1 MERTITFLLFYCVGL
16 SCLAQAPDAELISQ
30 ETSISLKN
38 EKLIKSINYE
48 IQINNRDGEKFATIS
63 IPFSRLIKVAK
74 IEASIKD
81 TNGVII
87 RKLLKSELKEK
98 SAISDYSLFE
108 DNYVKEFTLKHN
120 VYPYRICYSYEEQEE
135 EYLSIENWLPV
146 LDLKIPTRKAVLK
159 AELPVGYKV
168 SYRSQFTD
176 SFRSDTTSLSVITTW
191 VASYTNLIEPETSSP
206 GLINL
211 MPRVI
216 IVPDEFKYDLTG
228 SLGSWSK
235 YGEWETNLLKG
246 LSDLPPGEKYIIQN
260 LISGVNDTKEKV
272 KKLYYYLQDHTRY
285 VNITIETGG
294 LKPYPASYVAE
305 NKYGD
310 CKALTNYFKSV
321 LEIAGIRSFYTD
333 VNAGDKIAEIYKSF
347 PSQQFNHVILCV
359 PVNNDSIWLD
369 CTSKMAFRYLG
380 TFTSARDVFLV
391 DEGRSHLT
399 RTPELSYN
407 DVKESRLVFLH
418 QDSQNQTV
426 ADFRNTYRGE
436 KYEYYFDLSSSVNEA
451 DRLQIF
457 RNNIVRN
464 GFELIDFNISAPPRD
479 SAEILLTYSAR
490 SGKIYKAYGNDLII
504 DVLPFSVPQF
514 EDPKKRKLPVQ
525 IDFPVYKT
533 DSLVYDIPPDYKV
546 PGKLTNQSITSEFGK
561 YGVKY
566 VTKDNQVSIVKSFLL
581 FPGKYSLDRYSDF
594 YKFIT
599 RVNQIENNDF
609 IVTSKKF

>member
-1 MERTITFLLFYCVGL
+1 MERVITFLLFYCIGL
-16 SCLAQAPDAELISQ
+16 LCLAQAPDAELISQ

-48 IQINNRDGEKFATIS
+48 IQINNRDGEKYATVS
-63 IPFSRLIKVAK
+63 IPFSRLIKVSK

-81 TNGVII
+81 TNGII
-87 RKLLKSELKEK
+87 IKKLPKSELKER

-120 VYPYRICYSYEEQEE
+120 VYPYRICYSYEEQQE
-135 EYLSIENWLPV
+135 EYISIENWLPV
-146 LDLKIPTRKAVLK
+146 LDFKIPTRKAVLK
-159 AELPVGYKV
+159 TELPLGYKV

-176 SFRSDTTSLSVITTW
+176 RFRSDTTALTVILTW
-191 VASYTNLIEPETSSP
+191 VVSYNDLIEPETSSP
-206 GLINL
+206 GLVNF

-216 IVPDEFKYDLTG
+216 IVPDEFKYDMAG
-228 SLGSWSK
+228 SLESWSK
-235 YGEWETNLLKG
+235 YGEWETNLQKG
-246 LSDLPPGEKYIIQN
+246 LSDLPQSEKYIVQD
-260 LISGVNDTKEKV
+260 LISGVTDTKEKV
-272 KKLYYYLQDHTRY
+272 KKLYHYLQDHTRY
-285 VNITIETGG
+285 INITIETGG
-294 LKPYPASYVAE
+294 LKPYPASYVAG

-321 LEIAGIRSFYTD
+321 LEVAGIRSFCTD
-333 VNAGDKIAEIYKSF
+333 VNAGDKIAKIYKSF

-369 CTSKMAFRYLG
+369 CTSKMAFGYLG

-407 DVKESRLVFLH
+407 DVKESRNVFIH
-418 QDSQNQTV
+418 QDSQNQAV
-426 ADFRNTYRGE
+426 ANFRNSYRGE
-436 KYEYYFDLSSSVNEA
+436 KYEYYFDLSSSVNDA

-457 RNNIVRN
+457 TNNIVRN
-464 GFELIDFNISAPPRD
+464 GFELIDFSIPAPPRD
-479 SAEILLTYSAR
+479 SEEILLTYSAH
-490 SGKIYKAYGNDLII
+490 SGKIYKAYGKDLLI

-525 IDFPVYKT
+525 LDFPVYKT
-533 DSLVYDIPPDYKV
+533 DSLVYEIPPDYNS
-546 PGKLTNQSITSEFGK
+546 PDKLTNQSVTSEFGI
-561 YGVKY
+561 YGIKSV
-566 VTKDNQVSIVKSFLL
+566 VTGNKVSVIKSFLL
-581 FPGKYSLDRYSDF
+581 FPGKYSLEKYSDF

-599 RVNQIENNDF
+599 KVNQIENNDI

>member
-1 MERTITFLLFYCVGL
+1 
-16 SCLAQAPDAELISQ
+16 
-30 ETSISLKN
+30 
-38 EKLIKSINYE
+38 
-48 IQINNRDGEKFATIS
+48 
-63 IPFSRLIKVAK
+63 
-74 IEASIKD
+74 
-81 TNGVII
+81 
-87 RKLLKSELKEK
+87 
-98 SAISDYSLFE
+98 
-108 DNYVKEFTLKHN
+108 
-120 VYPYRICYSYEEQEE
+120 
-135 EYLSIENWLPV
+135 
-146 LDLKIPTRKAVLK
+146 
-159 AELPVGYKV
+159 
-168 SYRSQFTD
+168 
-176 SFRSDTTSLSVITTW
+176 
-191 VASYTNLIEPETSSP
+191 
-206 GLINL
+206 
-211 MPRVI
+211 
-216 IVPDEFKYDLTG
+216 
-228 SLGSWSK
+228 
-235 YGEWETNLLKG
+235 
-246 LSDLPPGEKYIIQN
+246 
-260 LISGVNDTKEKV
+260 
-272 KKLYYYLQDHTRY
+272 
-285 VNITIETGG
+285 
-294 LKPYPASYVAE
+294 
-305 NKYGD
+305 
-310 CKALTNYFKSV
+310 
-321 LEIAGIRSFYTD
+321 